1 VAVNGGARLLRTVAA
16 ACLVL
21 GALTFGAPAV
31 AAASPSVGAPTASI
45 SFLTSITFRG
55 NAVLTA
61 DVVRTE
67 IVIDA
72 EGSTRSIVGEVP
84 TSGSSGPTP
93 LVYVLDTPGGTVL
106 PNTDITARFRLT
118 LADGSTV
125 SGAAVTVHYDD
136 TRYRWNIY
144 AGTYVRVHYTDGG
157 TAFGQRAAKI
167 GDDAIRK
174 VSALL
179 GVTES
184 DPIDFY
190 VYSDRQ
196 AFYDVLGPGT
206 RENVGGEAHP
216 EIRTLFANISPS
228 GVDDPWVG
236 VVIPHELTHLVFD
249 SAVRNPYHYPPR
261 WLNEGLAV
269 YESEGFTSSD
279 RGAVRAS
286 VSAGSIMPL
295 HALTA
300 QFPTTADRFSLAY
313 SESVSAVSFMIDT
326 YGRDAMVALVRSYA
340 GGVSDDEAF
349 KAALHADVA
358 GFESAWLASIGAP
371 APSPF
376 GPQPAPAGP
385 QPPGWGGAAPT
396 PGTAPGAAA
405 TPTPSAALPATTG
418 SGGSDGGW
426 TAAIGLLII
435 AASMAIVLV
444 TLGRRKP
451 RPAVVTPTWPP
462 DLPIGPASTPDTP
475 PPPTYDAPPPGSS
488 SGFWPPSPPPVD
500 PATSASPGPPGSVP
514 PSAWARPPSPP
525 PSMDAPGE
533 PPDPR
538 PAAGDEQ
545 P

>member
-1 VAVNGGARLLRTVAA
+1 VTRRARLLPTIAA
-16 ACLVL
+16 ACLAL
-21 GALTFGAPAV
+21 GAMALGAPA
-31 AAASPSVGAPTASI
+31 AAAATPSVGAPTASI
-45 SFLTSITFRG
+45 TFLTAITFRG
-55 NAVLTA
+55 TAVLTP

-72 EGSTRSIVGEVP
+72 EGATRSIVGEVP
-84 TSGSSGPTP
+84 TTASSGSTT
-93 LVYVLDTPGGTVL
+93 LAYVLDTPGGAVL

-118 LADGSTV
+118 LADGSTIT
-125 SGAAVTVHYDD
+125 GPPVTVHYDD

-184 DPIDFY
+184 EPIDFY

-249 SAVRNPYHYPPR
+249 TAVRNAYHYPPR

-279 RGAVRAS
+279 RGAVRAA

-349 KAALHADVA
+349 QAALHTDVA
-358 GFESAWLASIGAP
+358 GFETAWLASIGAP

-396 PGTAPGAAA
+396 PGTAPG
-405 TPTPSAALPATTG
+405 SAASPAPSGGSPGTTGTTG
-418 SGGSDGGW
+418 SGGGDGGW

-435 AASMAIVLV
+435 AAAIAVVLV
-444 TLGRRKP
+444 SLGRRASRR
-451 RPAVVTPTWPP
+451 RPVAVAPVWPP
-462 DLPIGPASTPDTP
+462 DLPVEPPLTYPFEPPGPAGL
-475 PPPTYDAPPPGSS
+475 DAGPGSS
-488 SGFWPPSPPPVD
+488 SD
-500 PATSASPGPPGSVP
+500 PQGSIT
-514 PSAWARPPSPP
+514 PSAWARPSSPP
-525 PSMDAPGE
+525 APADDPSGTPSD
-533 PPDPR
+533 R
-538 PAAGDEQ
+538 PQSAADERS
-545 P
+545 